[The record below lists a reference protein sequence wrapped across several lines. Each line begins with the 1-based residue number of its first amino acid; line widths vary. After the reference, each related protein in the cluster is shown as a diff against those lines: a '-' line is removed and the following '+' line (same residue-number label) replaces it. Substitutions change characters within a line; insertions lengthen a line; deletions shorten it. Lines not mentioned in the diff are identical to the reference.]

1 MFEYKYHN
9 LDDFD
14 ESIKHILQSSN
25 YFSWVLGNLM
35 EMGMPANL
43 RGFFYLR
50 TAVAL
55 VLSDPTYMKSI
66 TGRLYNDIGKL
77 EGTTGSRVERA
88 IRHAIDI
95 TFEKGNSDV
104 LYIMFRNSVN
114 PDTGRPSNGSFISA
128 LSEKI
133 RIDLMKGELILDQ

>member
-14 ESIKHILQSSN
+14 ESTKHILQSSN

-66 TGRLYNDIGKL
+66 TGRLYNDTVKL

-133 RIDLMKGELILDQ
+133 RIDLMKGELTLDQ

>member
-1 MFEYKYHN
+1 
-9 LDDFD
+9 
-14 ESIKHILQSSN
+14 
-25 YFSWVLGNLM
+25 
-35 EMGMPANL
+35 MGLPANL

-66 TGRLYNDIGKL
+66 TGRLYNDTGKL

-133 RIDLMKGELILDQ
+133 RIDLMKGELTLDQ

>member
-14 ESIKHILQSSN
+14 ESTKHILQSSN

-77 EGTTGSRVERA
+77 EETTGSRVERA

-133 RIDLMKGELILDQ
+133 RIDLMKGELTLDQ

>member
-14 ESIKHILQSSN
+14 ESTKHILQSSN

-66 TGRLYNDIGKL
+66 TGRLYNDTGKL
-77 EGTTGSRVERA
+77 EETTGSRVERA

-133 RIDLMKGELILDQ
+133 RIDLMKGELTLDQ

>member
-1 MFEYKYHN
+1 MFEYRYHN

-14 ESIKHILQSSN
+14 ESTKHILQSSN
-25 YFSWVLGNLM
+25 YFSWVLGSLM

-66 TGRLYNDIGKL
+66 TRRLYNDIGKL

-128 LSEKI
+128 LSENI
-133 RIDLMKGELILDQ
+133 RIDLMKGELTLDQ

>member
-14 ESIKHILQSSN
+14 ESTKHILQSSN

-66 TGRLYNDIGKL
+66 TGRLYNDSGKL
-77 EGTTGSRVERA
+77 PGTTGSRLERA

-133 RIDLMKGELILDQ
+133 RIDLMKGELTLDQ

>member
-14 ESIKHILQSSN
+14 ESTKHILQSSN

-55 VLSDPTYMKSI
+55 ILSDPTYMKSI

-133 RIDLMKGELILDQ
+133 RIDLMKGELTLDQ

>member
-14 ESIKHILQSSN
+14 ESTKHILQSSN

-95 TFEKGNSDV
+95 IFEKGNSDV

-133 RIDLMKGELILDQ
+133 RIDLMKGELTLDQ

>member
-14 ESIKHILQSSN
+14 ESTKHILQSSN

-133 RIDLMKGELILDQ
+133 RIDLMKGELTLDQ

>member
-14 ESIKHILQSSN
+14 ESTKHILQSSN

-43 RGFFYLR
+43 RGLFYLR

-128 LSEKI
+128 LSERI
-133 RIDLMKGELILDQ
+133 RIDLMKGELTLDQ

>member
-14 ESIKHILQSSN
+14 ESTKHILQSSN

-66 TGRLYNDIGKL
+66 TGRLYNDAGKL

-133 RIDLMKGELILDQ
+133 RIDLMKGELTLDQ